1 MRREILHRDG
11 GFTLLE
17 VLVAFIIAAL
27 ALAALTQ
34 GASTGL
40 QSVRVSG
47 HAQEAVSRAR
57 SRLAAIGH
65 GVPLRPGDGE
75 GDDGGGFRW
84 RSRIVLAAPAE
95 RGELNQPRPVL
106 YDVAVTIEWRTD
118 GGVRQVTLSTQRL
131 GTAPPEP
138 P

>member
-1 MRREILHRDG
+1 MRREV

-40 QSVRVSG
+40 RSVRVSG
-47 HAQEAVSRAR
+47 HVQEAVSRAR

-65 GVPLRPGDGE
+65 GVPLQPGEQE

-84 RSRIVLAAPAE
+84 RSRITPAATAE
-95 RGELNQPRPVL
+95 RGEPNEPRPVL
-106 YDVAVTIEWRTD
+106 YELAMTIEWRMD
-118 GGVRQVTLSTQRL
+118 GGVRQVALSTQRL
-131 GTAPPEP
+131 GLAPPEP

>member
-1 MRREILHRDG
+1 MRREA

-34 GASTGL
+34 GAASGL
-40 QSVRVSG
+40 HSVRVSG
-47 HAQEAVSRAR
+47 HVQEAVSRAR

-65 GVPLRPGDGE
+65 GVTLQPGDQE

-84 RSRIVLAAPAE
+84 RSRITPAVAAQ
-95 RGELNQPRPVL
+95 RGEPNEPRPVL
-106 YDVAVTIEWRTD
+106 YEISMTIEWRMD
-118 GGVRQVTLSTQRL
+118 GGVRQVALSTQRL
-131 GTAPPEP
+131 GLAPPEP

>member
-1 MRREILHRDG
+1 MRREA

-27 ALAALTQ
+27 ALTALTQ
-34 GASTGL
+34 GAAIGL
-40 QSVRVSG
+40 RSVQVSG
-47 HAQEAVSRAR
+47 HVQEAVSRAK

-65 GVPLRPGDGE
+65 GVPLQPGEQE

-84 RSRIVLAAPAE
+84 RLRVAPATTDRAAPSSTGRAE
-95 RGELNQPRPVL
+95 PRPVL
-106 YDVAVTIEWRTD
+106 YDLAMTIEWRMD
-118 GGVRQVTLSTQRL
+118 GGVRQVALSTQRL
-131 GTAPPEP
+131 GVAPPEP